1 MDTIKTI
8 GALLETGVGIMLAL
22 PGILIGLLGIML
34 VFSSILDF
42 DLVALIVGLVFAG
55 LGLGWINWTLGNIR
69 RFLRRIGVY
78 P

>member
-1 MDTIKTI
+1 MICT
-8 GALLETGVGIMLAL
+8 LLETGVGLMLAL

-34 VFSSILDF
+34 VFSSVLDF
-42 DLVALIVGLVFAG
+42 DIVGLIVGLIFIG

-69 RFLRRIGVY
+69 GFRRIGAY

>member
-42 DLVALIVGLVFAG
+42 DLVGLIVGLIFVG

-69 RFLRRIGVY
+69 GFRRIGAY

>member
-34 VFSSILDF
+34 VFSSVLDF
-42 DLVALIVGLVFAG
+42 DLVGLIVGLIFVG

-69 RFLRRIGVY
+69 GFRRIGAY

>member
-8 GALLETGVGIMLAL
+8 GALLETGAGIMLAL

-34 VFSSILDF
+34 VFSSVLDF
-42 DLVALIVGLVFAG
+42 DLVGLIVGLIFIG

-69 RFLRRIGVY
+69 GFRRIGAY

>member
-69 RFLRRIGVY
+69 GFRRIGAY

>member
-8 GALLETGVGIMLAL
+8 GALLETGVGIMMAL

-34 VFSSILDF
+34 VFSSVLDF
-42 DLVALIVGLVFAG
+42 DLVGLIVGLIFIG

-69 RFLRRIGVY
+69 GFRRIGAY

>member
-1 MDTIKTI
+1 MIC
-8 GALLETGVGIMLAL
+8 ALLETGVGIMLAL

-34 VFSSILDF
+34 VFSSVLDF
-42 DLVALIVGLVFAG
+42 DLVGLIVGLIFIG

-69 RFLRRIGVY
+69 GFRRIGAY

>member
-1 MDTIKTI
+1 MDTIKMICT
-8 GALLETGVGIMLAL
+8 LLETGVGLMLAL

-34 VFSSILDF
+34 VFSSVLDF
-42 DLVALIVGLVFAG
+42 DLVGLIVGLIFIG

-69 RFLRRIGVY
+69 GFRRIGAY

>member
-1 MDTIKTI
+1 MIC
-8 GALLETGVGIMLAL
+8 ALLETGVGIMLAL

-34 VFSSILDF
+34 VFSSVLDF
-42 DLVALIVGLVFAG
+42 DLVGLIVGLIFIG

-69 RFLRRIGVY
+69 GFRRNGVC

>member
-8 GALLETGVGIMLAL
+8 GALLETGVGLMLAL
-22 PGILIGLLGIML
+22 PGILVGLLGIML

-42 DLVALIVGLVFAG
+42 DLVGLIVGLIFIG

-69 RFLRRIGVY
+69 GFRRIGAY

>member
-34 VFSSILDF
+34 VFSSVLDF
-42 DLVALIVGLVFAG
+42 DLVGLIVGLIFIG

-69 RFLRRIGVY
+69 GFRRIGAY

>member
-8 GALLETGVGIMLAL
+8 GVLLETGVGIMLAL

-69 RFLRRIGVY
+69 RFRRIGVY

>member
-8 GALLETGVGIMLAL
+8 GTLLETGVGIMLAL

-34 VFSSILDF
+34 VFSSVLDF
-42 DLVALIVGLVFAG
+42 DLVGLIVGLIFIG

-69 RFLRRIGVY
+69 GFRRIGAY